1 MDIAILTETRRNT
14 EIKSLTDTVTEV
26 IVKI

>member
-1 MDIAILTETRRNT
+1 MDIAILTETRRST
-14 EIKSLTDTVTEV
+14 AIKSLTDPVSKV